1 MHSIRTS
8 CPIKT
13 SDPSGGSNFLSVV
26 SWRHFGILKEQR
38 HHWLLKRG
46 TTPASEHVVKGFRQ
60 QRRRQ
65 LADAVVARV
74 PALRDSALGDDM
86 EAVKAKLTNPDC
98 ETFGDGI
105 AAQCYVEH
113 TTIAEKPAELLVR
126 FLDGKVISVSVTGMT
141 QEDAYA
147 AADALKIK
155 YGQPDYVNEQR
166 YTIVRPRSNRS
177 AIFRVSFWKVTPE
190 DDRLFVEPA
199 TYTDKSFTYAA
210 VKLMNPTSPR
220 FQ

>member
-1 MHSIRTS
+1 M
-8 CPIKT
+8 KT
-13 SDPSGGSNFLSVV
+13 LILALTASALMLAATHAGAADQPASDPA
-26 SWRHFGILKEQR
+26 
-38 HHWLLKRG
+38 
-46 TTPASEHVVKGFRQ
+46 PQ
-60 QRRRQ
+60 QRPRFE
-65 LADAVVARV
+65 LKGI
-74 PALRDSALGDDM
+74 ALGDDM

-166 YTIVRPRSNRS
+166 YTIVRPKSNRS
-177 AIFRVSFWKVTPE
+177 AIFRVPFWKVTPE

-210 VKLMNPTSPR
+210 VKLMNLHLHNNIWMAHKNGVAGAANDL
-220 FQ
+220 